1 MRYEEIENH
10 LIELGIE
17 PLTAEGYVPFGDEV
31 WSRVAPQSGA
41 YVPDAVRKL
50 CARFGGFGF
59 ADGAFYHDPESGSDQ
74 MAGWF
79 LDGPEMLEAF
89 DAYGEVLP
97 EGVVPITNDGM
108 DNHLALGV
116 GPSNSGVVYF
126 HIHDAP
132 LDEHL
137 YVVNDS
143 VEDFLMSL
151 HRES

>member
-1 MRYEEIENH
+1 MQYEDIERH
-10 LIELGIE
+10 LTELGIE
-17 PLTAEGYVPFGDEV
+17 PFSPKGYAPVGDEV
-31 WSRVAPQSGA
+31 WGRVAPQSGA
-41 YVPDAVRKL
+41 HVPEVARRL
-50 CARFGGFGF
+50 FARFGGSHFPEGV
-59 ADGAFYHDPESGSDQ
+59 FYHDPEDGGD
-74 MAGWF
+74 AALGWF
-79 LDGPEMLEAF
+79 LGGPDMLQAF

-97 EGVVPITNDGM
+97 EDVVPITNDGM